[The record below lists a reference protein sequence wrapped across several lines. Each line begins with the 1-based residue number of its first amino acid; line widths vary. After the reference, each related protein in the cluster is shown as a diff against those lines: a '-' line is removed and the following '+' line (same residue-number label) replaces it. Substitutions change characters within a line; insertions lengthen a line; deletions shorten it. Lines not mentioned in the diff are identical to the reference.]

1 MKVSLNWLNDYI
13 DIKNIPAAEI
23 AEKLSKCGL
32 EVEEMVDNSSKFNN
46 IVVGYVK
53 EHKKHPNADK
63 LSLCVVT
70 DGNED
75 FSVVCGAPNVAAG
88 QKVAFAKLGAIIP
101 NGNFEI
107 KKAKIRGEVSV
118 GMICAEDEL
127 GLSEDHSGIMVLD
140 ENTELGIPIAKAL
153 GMDDVIIEIS
163 ITPNRS
169 DALSHFGVAR
179 DLAALYNL
187 EFKLP
192 EFTMPVSGKSVNNA
206 ANVIVED
213 NLACP
218 RYVAKVVENIE
229 IKDSPEWLKN
239 RLKAIGLRPINNV
252 VDVTNFI
259 LYEIGQPLH
268 AFDLDMLAEKTIVV
282 KKAGEI
288 NKFVTLDSKE
298 RNLLPEDLLICDKQ
312 KPVAIA
318 GVMGGENSEVT
329 KNTKNILIES
339 AYFNSSSVRKTSKK
353 LGLSTDASYRF
364 ERGCNPNISLYA
376 AERAAYLINQVA
388 GGTILDGV
396 IDVYPVKI
404 EQKKTSLRYERVNKI
419 LGFEISKNEVDNIL
433 TKLGFIILSK
443 TEESIE
449 VEIPTFRPDVEREID
464 LIEEVGRIYGY
475 DNIPTIQ
482 KISVI
487 LDEKI
492 DQSAY
497 NDSLRH
503 FLCGYGFYEIVT
515 NSLLNETISAKFG
528 NAIKMLNP
536 QSYEMSHLR
545 TSLLPGGL
553 LTISRNIKVREKD
566 LKLFEI
572 GHVFEKISD
581 GEISSFSDFTE
592 TDKVNILLTGKS
604 TDSVW
609 YDKDKFFD
617 FYELKGY
624 LKSFFNKYSLDNFEN
639 DSYYFTNELLW
650 DYGFKLQNN
659 NTVYGIGG
667 KVKKE
672 ILNLFEI
679 DQDVFSFEINI
690 DFLKKI
696 AQKERSFKE
705 LIKFPSVLRDFAFV
719 VDKNIEYIT
728 IINTIFNG
736 SSKLL
741 KDVKLFDIFESETL
755 GQDKRSL
762 AFQLEY
768 FNEERT
774 LTEEE
779 VEKDFWKTIE
789 YVKSNLNAELRGK

>member
-1 MKVSLNWLNDYI
+1 MKVSLKWLNEYI
-13 DIKNIPAAEI
+13 DIKNIPADDI

-32 EVEEMVDNSSKFNN
+32 EVEEMIDNSSKFNN

-53 EHKKHPNADK
+53 ENKKHPNADK

-75 FSVVCGAPNVAAG
+75 FNVVCGAPNVAAG

-127 GLSEDHSGIMVLD
+127 GLSDNHAGIMVLD
-140 ENTELGIPIAKAL
+140 ENTEIGIPIAKAL
-153 GMDDVIIEIS
+153 GLDDVLIEIS

-187 EFKLP
+187 EFSLP
-192 EFTMPVSGKSVNNA
+192 EVKQAVSGKSIDNA
-206 ANVIVED
+206 AKVVVED
-213 NLACP
+213 HIACP
-218 RYVAKVVENIE
+218 RYVAKVIEGIE

-239 RLKAIGLRPINNV
+239 RLKSIGLRPINNV
-252 VDVTNFI
+252 VDVTNYI

-268 AFDLDMLAEKTIVV
+268 AFDLDMLANKTIVV
-282 KKAGEI
+282 KKAGNI

-298 RNLLPEDLLICDKQ
+298 RNLLPEDLLICDTQ

-318 GVMGGENSEVT
+318 GVMGGQNSEVT
-329 KNTKNILIES
+329 INTKNILIES

-388 GGTILDGV
+388 GGVVLDGV
-396 IDVYPVKI
+396 IDVYPQII
-404 EQKKTSLRYERVNKI
+404 EAKKTSLRYERVNKI
-419 LGFEISKNEVDNIL
+419 LGFAVTKNEVDNIL

-443 TEESIE
+443 NEEKIE

-475 DNIPTIQ
+475 DNIPVIQ

-492 DQSAY
+492 DQSEY
-497 NDSLRH
+497 NNSLRN
-503 FLCGYGFYEIVT
+503 FLCGYGFYEIIT
-515 NSLLNETISAKFG
+515 NSLLSETISEKFG

-553 LTISRNIKVREKD
+553 FTISRNIKVREKN

-572 GHVFEKISD
+572 GHVFEKITTGSIKD
-581 GEISSFSDFTE
+581 FSDFTE
-592 TDKVNILLTGKS
+592 IDKVNILLSGKS
-604 TDSVW
+604 NDSVW
-609 YDKDKFFD
+609 YDKDKFYD
-617 FYELKGY
+617 FYDLKGY

-650 DYGFKLQNN
+650 EYGFKLQREGV
-659 NTVYGIGG
+659 VYGIGG
-667 KVKKE
+667 KVKKD
-672 ILNLFEI
+672 ILNMFEI
-679 DQDVFSFEINI
+679 EQDVFNFEINI
-690 DFLKKI
+690 DYLKKI
-696 AQKERSFKE
+696 TSKERSFKE

-728 IINTIFNG
+728 IINTIFKG

-755 GQDKRSL
+755 GENKRSL

-779 VEKDFWKTIE
+779 IEKDFWNAIE